1 MSSSVTTLILDDNQN
16 LTSVGLLSLI
26 EIAAQ
31 NTLLR
36 KIFVRNCNISY
47 SDEDDDEILKQST
60 LIEAIS
66 HNCSIT
72 EIDFTGNEVPEEMQR
87 QINDELEKN
96 KDIVETIFPIIK
108 KRELYFLKEK
118 VKEIRQQNKN

>member
-47 SDEDDDEILKQST
+47 SDENDDEILKQST

>member
-47 SDEDDDEILKQST
+47 SDEDDILKQST

-87 QINDELEKN
+87 QIDDELEKN

-118 VKEIRQQNKN
+118 VKEIRQQNKT

>member
-47 SDEDDDEILKQST
+47 SDEDDDEILK
-60 LIEAIS
+60 
-66 HNCSIT
+66 
-72 EIDFTGNEVPEEMQR
+72 
-87 QINDELEKN
+87 
-96 KDIVETIFPIIK
+96 
-108 KRELYFLKEK
+108 
-118 VKEIRQQNKN
+118 